1 MDNEMGLGMGL
12 GMGEIMYEEMDRAV
26 KKEMERVGCS
36 AIGYQD
42 VNVCIPVTIKTFG
55 EAGNAKTQ
63 CLGKAIIASG
73 CDSCSGKTND
83 VCKFTIS
90 QKLRV
95 EVPVIFGARAEVGK
109 ASVDCDYAVNC
120 GCSDMEI

>member
-1 MDNEMGLGMGL
+1 MQKPSAWGKQL
-12 GMGEIMYEEMDRAV
+12 YHPAV
-26 KKEMERVGCS
+26 
-36 AIGYQD
+36 
-42 VNVCIPVTIKTFG
+42 T
-55 EAGNAKTQ
+55 
-63 CLGKAIIASG
+63 
-73 CDSCSGKTND
+73 D

-120 GCSDMEI
+120 GCSDMGM